1 MNAEEVIIRII
12 DLFTFYLEE
21 LNALPRNAFIH
32 GEMTAYVETL
42 ELLQGWKEY
51 KKHNL
56 DYNIEKRYKI

>member
-42 ELLQGWKEY
+42 ELIQKY
-51 KKHNL
+51 YNKYIKNL
-56 DYNIEKRYKI
+56 DYVIEDKYKI